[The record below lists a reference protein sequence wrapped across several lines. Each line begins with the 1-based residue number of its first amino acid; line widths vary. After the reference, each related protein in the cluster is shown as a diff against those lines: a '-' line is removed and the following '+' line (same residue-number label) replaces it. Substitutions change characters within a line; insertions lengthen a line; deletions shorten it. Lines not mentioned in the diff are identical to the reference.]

1 MDNEQRAMT
10 MRIAL
15 RAEAIRRRKHNAKS
29 DCDICNQREQFNDEK
44 EVQNGE

>member
-1 MDNEQRAMT
+1 MDSEKILL

-15 RAEAIRRRKHNAKS
+15 RAEDIRRRKHNAKS

-44 EVQNGE
+44 EVNYEF

>member
-1 MDNEQRAMT
+1 MDNEERAMT

-15 RAEAIRRRKHNAKS
+15 RAEDIRRKHNAKS

-44 EVQNGE
+44 EVKNGE

>member
-1 MDNEQRAMT
+1 MDSEKILL

-15 RAEAIRRRKHNAKS
+15 RAEDIRRRNHNAKS

>member
-1 MDNEQRAMT
+1 MDSEKILL

-15 RAEAIRRRKHNAKS
+15 RAEDIRRRKHNAKS

>member
-1 MDNEQRAMT
+1 MDNEERAMT

-15 RAEAIRRRKHNAKS
+15 RAEDIRRRKHNAKS

-44 EVQNGE
+44 EVKNEY